1 MLKNLRPFV
10 LEIRRKKKKKEEKEE
25 EEENLNFKNTKLK
38 EAKI

>member
-1 MLKNLRPFV
+1 MLKTYGHLFWK
-10 LEIRRKKKKKEEKEE
+10 LEGKKRKKEEKKE